1 MLYKMVLMFESA
13 DDVVFKIAGIS
24 IKVTERKAL
33 RFLVLFV
40 MLYKLFLM
48 FKAADEILFCCLSN

>member
-1 MLYKMVLMFESA
+1 MFESA